1 MEFVRKEVTIGAHFS
16 AEEFSRAFARF
27 RELYNSVPHR
37 ACCSP
42 DVLLRFA
49 ALYSRSADIVLTFST
64 RLEYEG
70 VPLLAAVVA
79 PGTIALE
86 GEVEEN
92 RMGDW

>member
-1 MEFVRKEVTIGAHFS
+1 MEFVRKEMAIGAHFS
-16 AEEFSRAFARF
+16 MEEFSRAFGRF
-27 RELYNSVPHR
+27 RELYNIPPHR
-37 ACCSP
+37 ARCSP

-49 ALYSRSADIVLTFST
+49 VLYQRTPDTVLAFST
-64 RLEYEG
+64 RFEYEG